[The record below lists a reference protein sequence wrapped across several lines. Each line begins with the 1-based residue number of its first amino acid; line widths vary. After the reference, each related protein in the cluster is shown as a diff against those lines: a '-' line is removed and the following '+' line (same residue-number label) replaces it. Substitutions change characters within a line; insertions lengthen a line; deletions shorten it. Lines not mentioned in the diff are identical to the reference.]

1 MKLLAGIMNAI
12 QCQLDAREDVRHL
25 RTSHLKD
32 GSARPLHVIGA
43 LFVTDH
49 LQCEVCLNACTYVRS
64 PSFEQRPAA
73 FDPLSAAKIPGDLPF
88 KLMVRRLAKIMNQY
102 HILGRDRS
110 VRLEFEYPMP

>member
-1 MKLLAGIMNAI
+1 MHEAISQAYECCI

-88 KLMVRRLAKIMNQY
+88 KLMVRRLAKIMNQ
-102 HILGRDRS
+102 
-110 VRLEFEYPMP
+110 

>member
-1 MKLLAGIMNAI
+1 MERKHTREKHEHDGHHRPRASWHVDI
-12 QCQLDAREDVRHL
+12 QCQLDARDDVRHL
-25 RTSHLKD
+25 RTSNLKD

-88 KLMVRRLAKIMNQY
+88 KLMVRRLAKIMNQ
-102 HILGRDRS
+102 
-110 VRLEFEYPMP
+110 